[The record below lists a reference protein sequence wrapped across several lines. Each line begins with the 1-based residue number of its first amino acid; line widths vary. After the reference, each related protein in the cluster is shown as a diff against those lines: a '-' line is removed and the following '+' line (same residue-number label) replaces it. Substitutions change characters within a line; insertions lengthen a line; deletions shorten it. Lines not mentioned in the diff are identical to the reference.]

1 MSSVFDV
8 LNTIKVVLFQSVRK
22 RGRFVLFLILV
33 FRKLRTP
40 NFIPLYYLSELL
52 STLVPLLYFY
62 VSRFISVYVVTIWD
76 PYYLRLKLH
85 LFWLNSFRMIPK
97 TVSFWGEIDILFIW
111 LKFWHPLFLLTEE
124 LVNDELS
131 LYSGWS
137 LDPMSGWESCLL
149 PRNIISDLCL
159 S

>member
-62 VSRFISVYVVTIWD
+62 VSRFISVYVVTI
-76 PYYLRLKLH
+76 
-85 LFWLNSFRMIPK
+85 
-97 TVSFWGEIDILFIW
+97 
-111 LKFWHPLFLLTEE
+111 
-124 LVNDELS
+124 
-131 LYSGWS
+131 
-137 LDPMSGWESCLL
+137 
-149 PRNIISDLCL
+149 
-159 S
+159 